1 MIELPNDVAM
11 TLVRAVGAYL
21 RAMPAQELPPK
32 LRRFQSYRPQGL
44 SKHKDDLL
52 AALDDDALRARIA
65 EWLEKD
71 KPKIPRA
78 EAQTLRVA
86 VEQRDGWKGELLAKG
101 VPSDSQLRRQR
112 STTTDKERLEAE
124 REKVRKAR
132 DEARKAKEEAR
143 SAVTAEKA
151 KTAELADQVKQ
162 LTRRVAELERSATSA
177 AKESERALDRVEREA
192 RKSKSSLDRAVEER
206 DRAKDDA
213 KQARREAMA
222 ARRDVT
228 RLEQEISILKKR
240 VTSGGKKTAAPKERK
255 ALPVP
260 KGRLE
265 DAKETLSEWLSAPRV
280 HVLIDGY
287 NVAKAEGGFGS
298 LSLEEQRD
306 QLVKAAGKLAH
317 RVAGRTI
324 VVFDGSKVAAGLAR
338 RSRSRVEVEY
348 SRPDEI
354 ADDHIVAL
362 LEKLPRDPVIMV
374 TNDKELQ
381 RRARRL
387 GATIATSKQ
396 LLALIR

>member
-11 TLVRAVGAYL
+11 TLVRAIGAYL

-44 SKHKDDLL
+44 SKHKDGLL

-78 EAQTLRVA
+78 EAHTLRVA
-86 VEQRDGWKGELLAKG
+86 VEQRDGWKGELLSKG
-101 VPSDSQLRRQR
+101 VPPEERRQRQR
-112 STTTDKERLEAE
+112 STTSDKERLEAE
-124 REKVRKAR
+124 REKVKKAR
-132 DEARKAKEEAR
+132 DDARKAKEEAR
-143 SAVTAEKA
+143 AAVTAEKA
-151 KTAELADQVKQ
+151 KAADLAEQNKELARKVS
-162 LTRRVAELERSATSA
+162 ELERSAASA
-177 AKESERALDRVEREA
+177 ARESERALDRVERDA
-192 RKSKSSLDRAVEER
+192 RKAKSSLDRAVEER
-206 DRAKDDA
+206 DRAKEDA
-213 KQARREAMA
+213 KTARREAMA

-228 RLEQEISILKKR
+228 RLENEVSMLRKR
-240 VTSGGKKTAAPKERK
+240 ATAPRKPSSPTERK
-255 ALPVP
+255 PLPVP

-265 DAKETLSEWLSAPRV
+265 DAKETLAVWLATPRV
-280 HVLIDGY
+280 NLVIDGY
-287 NVAKAEGGFGS
+287 NVAKSEGGFGS
-298 LSLEEQRD
+298 LPLEEQRD
-306 QLVKAAGKLAH
+306 QLVKAAGKLGH

-324 VVFDGSKVAAGLAR
+324 IVFDGSKVAAGLAR

-354 ADDHIVAL
+354 ADDHIIARL
-362 LEKLPRDPVIMV
+362 KELPKDPVILV

-396 LLALIR
+396 LLELIR